1 MQTTYTAQELY
12 ERIQS
17 YDLIEYWGNQNNEN
31 ICMIMAKTSSVTLEK
46 GRKYSYISIE
56 QRFDSRS
63 DVLCCC
69 CDIVGN
75 IFYCDEEKR
84 RRSAHLTITSDCTEA
99 AIFIVLEKIN
109 L

>member
-12 ERIQS
+12 DRIQS
-17 YDLIEYWGNQNNEN
+17 YDLIEYWGNQNEEN
-31 ICMIMAKTSSVTLEK
+31 ISMIIAKTSCVTLKK

-75 IFYCDEEKR
+75 VFYCDEQKR
-84 RRSAHLTITSDCTEA
+84 RRSVHLVITSDCVEA
-99 AIFIVLEKIN
+99 PIAVVLEK
-109 L
+109 